1 MNLFTM
7 LLLQAETV
15 QNLLSATDV
24 TIIGVLLAVIALL
37 VYYNIRTDKKLEERT
52 KYIMEQDKANTT
64 MMIELTNAV
73 NNIGQTSEKNTVKI
87 EGVDEKASNIL
98 VIIKE
103 RLSK

>member
-1 MNLFTM
+1 M